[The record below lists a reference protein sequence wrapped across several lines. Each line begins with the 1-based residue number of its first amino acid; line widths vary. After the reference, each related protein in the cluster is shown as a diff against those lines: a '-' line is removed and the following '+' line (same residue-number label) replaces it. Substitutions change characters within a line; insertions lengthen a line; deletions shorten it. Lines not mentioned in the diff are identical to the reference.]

1 MTMRRA
7 VLAGGMWLG
16 GVGVLGAQGVDD
28 CFPARNS
35 NEARTMATFEVPL
48 AFSAAAAP
56 TRHPRGVWHF
66 GLEVSSVPNVDRETA
81 TPTFCRP
88 GKGPENTDLLFAL
101 PRPRVSLSL
110 PAGFVLEASWAP
122 PIRVAEVKAH
132 LFGVGLA
139 RMTSL
144 GTGDAVLSLRVHG
157 SFGVIKAPI
166 TCPDEALEDAASE
179 CYQGTRSD
187 DSFKPNVLGV
197 EAAIG
202 WPLGRMFRP
211 YLGAGYNHLAP
222 RFQVN
227 FTDQFGE
234 PDRRKVTV
242 DLHRAA
248 LFAGVGWQATT
259 ALELTGELY
268 AVPADAISI
277 RMAGRIR
284 MGSAPPVANRQ

>member
-1 MTMRRA
+1 MKLGSMG
-7 VLAGGMWLG
+7 LAGGIWLSAAG
-16 GVGVLGAQGVDD
+16 ALGAQGVGD
-28 CFPARNS
+28 CFPAKSS
-35 NEARTMATFEVPL
+35 NEARTLATFEVPL

-56 TRHPRGVWHF
+56 ARHPSGVWHF
-66 GLEVSSVPNVDRETA
+66 GIEVSTVPNVDPATA
-81 TPTFCRP
+81 TPTVCRP
-88 GKGPENTDLLFAL
+88 GKGPENTDLLFAM
-101 PRPRVSLSL
+101 PRPRVSMSL
-110 PAGFVLEASWAP
+110 PAGFVVEASWAP

-139 RMTSL
+139 RMTPL
-144 GTGDAVLSLRVHG
+144 GTRDAVLSLRVHG

-166 TCPDEALEDAASE
+166 TCPDEALEDASSE

-187 DSFKPNVLGV
+187 DAFKPNAVGI

-202 WPLGRMFRP
+202 WRLGRMLRP
-211 YLGAGYNHLAP
+211 YLGAGYTHLAP

-234 PDRRKVTV
+234 PDRRKVEV

-248 LFAGVGWQATT
+248 LFAGVGWQATS

-268 AVPADAISI
+268 AVPADAMSV
-277 RMAGRIR
+277 RLVGRIR
-284 MGSAPPVANRQ
+284 GGTRRE